1 MSRTPKFFY
10 GYVVV
15 AAALLIMMLSTGAL
29 YSFGV
34 FFKPVLTEFGW
45 TRAATSGAYSLCILL
60 LGALSIV
67 VGRLND
73 RFGPR
78 IVVTGCALLL
88 GSGYLLMSQVSATW
102 QLYLFYGTLVGIGTS
117 GTLVPP
123 ISTVARWFV
132 KRRGLMTGIAMSG
145 IGLGTMI
152 IPPLANWIISG
163 YGWRTSYTVL
173 GIAVLVLM
181 ILVAQ
186 LLRRDPSQMGQLPY
200 GNKEQENLSS
210 ATGGLS
216 LQGATRSVQFW
227 MVVVIFLFFGVTV
240 QAIMV
245 HIVPHATDIGISAAS
260 AASIL
265 ALIGGASVAG
275 RIIMGNA
282 GDSIGNKMTGII
294 CFALILA
301 ALLWLFVTEEVWAF
315 YLFAVVFGFGYGGMA
330 SVASPI
336 AAELFGM
343 VSHGVILGA
352 IFCGMAIGEAI
363 GPTLTGYIFDTA
375 GSYQPAFLVSAMLS
389 VIALVLVPLL
399 RPVAGDKKIR

>member
-1 MSRTPKFFY
+1 MSRKPRFFY

-15 AAALLIMMLSTGAL
+15 AAALLIMAISTGAL

-88 GSGYLLMSQVSATW
+88 GSGYLLMSQVSAAW
-102 QLYLFYGTLVGIGTS
+102 QLYLFYGALVGIGTS

-152 IPPLANWIISG
+152 VPPLANWLISS

-173 GIAVLVLM
+173 GITVLVLM
-181 ILVAQ
+181 IVVAQ
-186 LLRRDPSQMGQLPY
+186 FLRRDPSQMGQLPY
-200 GNKEQENLSS
+200 GNREQEKLNSGS
-210 ATGGLS
+210 EGFS
-216 LQGATRSVQFW
+216 LQRAARIRQFW
-227 MVVVIFLFFGVTV
+227 MTVAMFLCYGVCIQAVI
-240 QAIMV
+240 V
-245 HIVPHATDIGISAAS
+245 HIVPHATDLGITAAS
-260 AASIL
+260 AASTL
-265 ALIGGASVAG
+265 AIVGGMSVAG
-275 RIIMGNA
+275 RVLMGNA
-282 GDSIGNKMTGII
+282 SDRIGTKPSSII
-294 CFALILA
+294 CFTLILA
-301 ALLWLFVTEEVWAF
+301 ALLWLLVAKEVWAF
-315 YLFAVVFGFGYGGMA
+315 YLFAIIFGFGYGGMA
-330 SVASPI
+330 SLSSPI

-343 VSHGVILGA
+343 SSHGVILGA
-352 IFCGMAIGEAI
+352 IFCGMALGETA
-363 GPTLTGYIFDTA
+363 GPIITGYIFDTA
-375 GSYQPAFLVSAMLS
+375 ASYQPAFLVCAMLS
-389 VIALVLVPLL
+389 IIAIILASLL
-399 RPVAGDKKIR
+399 SPTANRT